1 MKVNELFEVD
11 YMLSLFWALLFFFS
25 MVLFLSDDDPF
36 RVLFL
41 FHAFFSFVVWAVC
54 QWGDNKYSKAYLKQ
68 EKNSTGKIKYCILLE
83 DAKQKKYWKAALLK
97 NIIEA
102 AEFLAITVWGAFLVM
117 EAEKSI
123 YETAGFA
130 VAFLLLPARLML
142 FAPVVCYLSNY
153 RPKREK
159 ADKKQSRRKECPL
172 FGFYFSEDGKNAYG
186 NLRQE

>member
-1 MKVNELFEVD
+1 MKVSELFEVD
-11 YMLSLFWALLFFFS
+11 YKLSLFWALLFFFS

-41 FHAFFSFVVWAVC
+41 FHACFSFVVWAVC
-54 QWGDNKYSKAYLKQ
+54 QWGDNKYSKAYLKL
-68 EKNSTGKIKYCILLE
+68 KNNSTGKIKGCKWLQK
-83 DAKQKKYWKAALLK
+83 AKQEKYWKAALLK
-97 NIIEA
+97 SIIEA
-102 AEFLAITVWGAFLVM
+102 AEFWAITVWGVFLVI

-130 VAFLLLPARLML
+130 VVFLLLPSRLML
-142 FAPVVCYLSNY
+142 FAPVVCYLSKH

-159 ADKKQSRRKECPL
+159 ADKKQSRRKECSL